1 MSLERSRDFT
11 EVAPDPVPGWKIRA
25 VNRLMRVPPLSS
37 PAVRARLVRAWRAQR
52 RAKRRRAAARG
63 DVAVLRPAL
72 YGMADVLDRYL
83 DFDGGYFV
91 EAGANDGYE
100 QSNTFHLERQR
111 GWRGLLVEPVP
122 TLYREVLVERP
133 TATVRNCALVPFGH
147 PDREVEL
154 RYGGLMTVVSGTHG
168 SPDADSEFVKP
179 AFALGL
185 EDEYTFR
192 VPARPL
198 SEVLDEAGA
207 PEVDFMSLDVEG
219 YEPQVLRGLDL
230 ERHAPRFLLV
240 EMHDIDEGRR
250 EIESILGDRYVAVEQ
265 VSPLDVL
272 YARADQPQAQ
282 AASTRS

>member
-1 MSLERSRDFT
+1 MSPEPTRDFA
-11 EVAPDPVPGWKIRA
+11 EVAPDPVPEWKLRL
-25 VNRLMRVPPLSS
+25 VNRLMKVPPLSS
-37 PAVRARLVRAWRAQR
+37 PRVRARIVRSWRARR
-52 RAKRRRAAARG
+52 RAKREKLAAAG

-72 YGMADVLDRYL
+72 YGMADALDRYL
-83 DFDGGYFV
+83 DRDGGYFV

-122 TLYREVLVERP
+122 SLYREVLVERP
-133 TATVRNCALVPFGH
+133 RATVRNCALVPFDH
-147 PDREVEL
+147 PEDEVEL

-168 SPDADSEFVKP
+168 SADADSAFVRP

-198 SEVLDEAGA
+198 SDVLDEVGA
-207 PEVDFMSLDVEG
+207 PEIDFMSLDVEG

-230 ERHAPRFLLV
+230 DRHAPRFLLV

-250 EIESILGDRYVAVEQ
+250 EIEAVLGERYVPVEQ
-265 VSPLDVL
+265 LSPLDVL
-272 YARADQPQAQ
+272 YARADQPAAQ